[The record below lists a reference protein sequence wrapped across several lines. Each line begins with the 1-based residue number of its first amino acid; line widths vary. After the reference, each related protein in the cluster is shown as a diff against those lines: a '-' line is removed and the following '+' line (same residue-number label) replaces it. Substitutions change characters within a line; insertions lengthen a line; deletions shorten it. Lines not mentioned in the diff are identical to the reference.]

1 MITTQE
7 HTGFIKVEEY
17 SLDAWL
23 SEVETVI
30 KQGYTFDFNSNETFP
45 QAFGSMYTVL
55 MVPSKDKPQS
65 ATTSALTVQVDTTE
79 VRALIDEKIS
89 EVKAMQEAIPKVDG
103 RKKK

>member
-45 QAFGSMYTVL
+45 QVFGNFYTVL
-55 MVPSKDKPQS
+55 MVPATVPQEDIDLEPLS
-65 ATTSALTVQVDTTE
+65 NLTSPIEASIAIDITE
-79 VRALIDEKIS
+79 PPVPA
-89 EVKAMQEAIPKVDG
+89 KVDG

>member
-17 SLDAWL
+17 SLAGWL
-23 SEVETVI
+23 AEVETVI

-55 MVPSKDKPQS
+55 MIPATLPQEDIDLEPLSNLTSPIEASIATDITEPPVP
-65 ATTSALTVQVDTTE
+65 A
-79 VRALIDEKIS
+79 
-89 EVKAMQEAIPKVDG
+89 KVDG

>member
-1 MITTQE
+1 MITFQE

-30 KQGYTFDFNSNETFP
+30 KQGYTFDFKRNETFP
-45 QAFGSMYTVL
+45 QVFGSLYTVL
-55 MVPSKDKPQS
+55 MVPTSVPQEDIDLEPLS
-65 ATTSALTVQVDTTE
+65 NLTSPMEASIANDNTE
-79 VRALIDEKIS
+79 PPVL
-89 EVKAMQEAIPKVDG
+89 PKVDG